1 MKKGI
6 SLIVLV
12 ITIIV
17 MIILAASV
25 VISLSNSGIIN
36 RADYAVNETNTKLEI
51 TKLELLQAEV
61 LAEGH
66 GKIGVTEYIDK
77 LKEED
82 LIEESVLQISSI
94 ATLVTTADSS
104 KLLIKQLSDN
114 KLDVKIITKNNCTHI
129 DTEVKGATD
138 TYSGELYCKV
148 CETIIENGREGIA
161 HNGIIPV
168 GGKYTTKSGTVYNAG
183 NAFPETITVGDTY
196 TFEDYTY
203 KYGNYMKEHLVH
215 NFSTDKIEKKY
226 YWEASNSNSWGV
238 DATSKTKTNYTEM
251 LSVINGK
258 KVTHVV
264 YTFLN
269 AINLINP
276 PQLSINATT
285 IGSAFSGC
293 KSLKSMPWIP
303 YNVTN
308 MNSTFYDCK
317 ELENIT
323 RLSPALTHFSYTFN
337 RCTKL
342 KMAPAIPLTTT
353 YLIGTFIDCVN
364 LEGVIEINAVKL
376 TSPSTVFKGTEKNI
390 QITGVSPKLQ
400 ILAET
405 ATNNNVTILK

>member
-25 VISLSNSGIIN
+25 VISLSNSGVIN
-36 RADYAVNETNTKLEI
+36 RADYAVNETNTKLEM

-82 LIEESVLQISSI
+82 LIEESVLQLSSI
-94 ATLVTTADSS
+94 ATLVTTADGS
-104 KLLIKQLSDN
+104 KLLIKQLLDN
-114 KLDVKIITKNNCTHI
+114 KLDVQIITKNNCTHI

-148 CETIIENGREGIA
+148 CETIIENGREGIS
-161 HNGIIPV
+161 HNAVIPAGGI
-168 GGKYTTKSGTVYNAG
+168 YTTKSGTVYDAG
-183 NAFPETITVGDTY
+183 DIFPETITVGDTY

-203 KYGNYMKEHLVH
+203 KYGNYKKEHLVH
-215 NFSTDKIEKKY
+215 NFSTNEIEKRY
-226 YWEASNSNSWGV
+226 YWEESNSNSWGV
-238 DATSKTKTNYTEM
+238 DTISKTKQNYTDM

-258 KVTHVV
+258 KVTHAVH
-264 YTFLN
+264 TFLN
-269 AINLINP
+269 ATNLINP
-276 PQLSINATT
+276 PQLSINATR
-285 IGSAFSGC
+285 IGGAFSGC

-323 RLSPALTHFSYTFN
+323 RLSPVLTHFSSVFSG
-337 RCTKL
+337 CTKL

-353 YLIGTFIDCVN
+353 YMSGTFIDCVN
-364 LEGVIEINAVKL
+364 LEGVIEINADKL
-376 TSPSTVFKGTEKNI
+376 SSTSNVFKGTEKNI

>member
-1 MKKGI
+1 M
-6 SLIVLV
+6 
-12 ITIIV
+12 
-17 MIILAASV
+17 
-25 VISLSNSGIIN
+25 
-36 RADYAVNETNTKLEI
+36 
-51 TKLELLQAEV
+51 
-61 LAEGH
+61 
-66 GKIGVTEYIDK
+66 
-77 LKEED
+77 
-82 LIEESVLQISSI
+82 
-94 ATLVTTADSS
+94 
-104 KLLIKQLSDN
+104 
-114 KLDVKIITKNNCTHI
+114 
-129 DTEVKGATD
+129 
-138 TYSGELYCKV
+138 

-226 YWEASNSNSWGV
+226 YWEPSNSNSWGV

-258 KVTHVV
+258 KVTHVA

-405 ATNNNVTILK
+405 ATNNNVIILK